1 MEQHNQDDRAQVVIL
16 HGFTKE
22 QIFAV
27 MRTVKRELGPEV
39 DVAFAMTTARSLEMK
54 MGDVIEDIV
63 GDHAYLKKHPPVG
76 TTHSEGD

>member
-27 MRTVKRELGPEV
+27 MRTVKRELGP
-39 DVAFAMTTARSLEMK
+39 AMVPQQTT
-54 MGDVIEDIV
+54 EDSV
-63 GDHAYLKKHPPVG
+63 V
-76 TTHSEGD
+76 